1 MSTTTNEFYA
11 TSSFETQATFDAT
24 QQLEAY
30 LANEFDPGFRNFLND
45 LPELNGVSYTDGG
58 GMEVTFVTSSIVDM
72 SCTPQTANNYCYNVR
87 SNFGINYA
95 SESFSSEYVSLIM
108 ASGSNE
114 YIANSFNSSSIV
126 AAQQYT
132 GAIPRSLSA
141 NITLT
146 LVGVPNQPMKESE
159 WSACANTMGQFLRTD
174 YSRAGAI
181 SDQLVISIRD
191 VAFVAQMTVQGEK
204 ERRMLQ
210 LRRRNLE
217 ATSVNDAD
225 ATLYYSSIIRGEYLP
240 PPEINDFDDVVV
252 ETFVENENEF
262 VEILQP
268 QGDFFAGISSVSAN
282 ETSAMM
288 VDSGEKNEDGDDNN
302 GVLIG
307 IIVGVVV
314 IVIMIG
320 LFAYAKRKLWIKKKM
335 KQQSSAKQQE
345 SHLESLKGTRTMQA
359 SKTSNNGAN
368 F

>member
-1 MSTTTNEFYA
+1 MSTTTNDFHA

-30 LANEFDPGFRNFLND
+30 LTNEFDPGFRKFLND
-45 LPELNGVSYTDGG
+45 LPELNGASYTDGG
-58 GMEVTFVTSSIVDM
+58 GMEVTSVTSSIVDM

-95 SESFSSEYVSLIM
+95 SEYFSSDYVSLIM

-114 YIANSFNSSSIV
+114 YIANTFNSSSIV
-126 AAQQYT
+126 ATQQYT

-146 LVGVPNQPMKESE
+146 LVGVPDRPMEKSE
-159 WSACANTMGQFLRTD
+159 WNACANVMGQFLRTN

-181 SDQLVISIRD
+181 SNQLVISIRN
-191 VAFVAQMTVQGEK
+191 VAFVAQMTVHGEK

-210 LRRRNLE
+210 E

-225 ATLYYSSIIRGEYLP
+225 ATLYYSSIISGEYLP
-240 PPEINDFDDVVV
+240 PPEISDFDDVVV
-252 ETFVENENEF
+252 ETFAENEYEF

-268 QGDFFAGISSVSAN
+268 QGEFFAEISSVAAN

-288 VDSGEKNEDGDDNN
+288 VGSDEKNEDGDDNS
-302 GVLIG
+302 GVLLG
-307 IIVGVVV
+307 IVVGVVA
-314 IVIMIG
+314 IVIIIG
-320 LFAYAKRKLWIKKKM
+320 LYAYAKRNIWINKKI
-335 KQQSSAKQQE
+335 KQKSSAKQRE
-345 SHLESLKGTRTMQA
+345 SHLESLEGKRTLQA
-359 SKTSNNGAN
+359 NQY
-368 F
+368 

>member
-1 MSTTTNEFYA
+1 
-11 TSSFETQATFDAT
+11 
-24 QQLEAY
+24 
-30 LANEFDPGFRNFLND
+30 
-45 LPELNGVSYTDGG
+45 
-58 GMEVTFVTSSIVDM
+58 
-72 SCTPQTANNYCYNVR
+72 
-87 SNFGINYA
+87 
-95 SESFSSEYVSLIM
+95 M

-126 AAQQYT
+126 AVQQYT

-146 LVGVPNQPMKESE
+146 LVGVPNQPMEESE

-174 YSRAGAI
+174 YSRDGAT

-225 ATLYYSSIIRGEYLP
+225 ATLYYSSLISGEYLP
-240 PPEINDFDDVVV
+240 PPEISNFGDVIV

-268 QGDFFAGISSVSAN
+268 QGEFFAGISSVSAY

-288 VDSGEKNEDGDDNN
+288 VDSGEKNEDGDDKS
-302 GVLIG
+302 GLLIG

-314 IVIMIG
+314 IVIIIG
-320 LFAYAKRKLWIKKKM
+320 LFAYAKRKLWIKKKN
-335 KQQSSAKQQE
+335 KQKISSKRQE
-345 SHLESLKGTRTMQA
+345 SHLESLEGTRAMQA
-359 SKTSNNGAN
+359 EGKTSNNGAN